1 MFISSFRSRSHE
13 LIEGTHM
20 YNRSKQHCFI
30 FLDDGKNG
38 SGLHLETTLLCISGT
53 LQNKNNIIDTSHKN
67 SISGTYE

>member
-1 MFISSFRSRSHE
+1 
-13 LIEGTHM
+13 M

-53 LQNKNNIIDTSHKN
+53 LQNKNNIIGTSHKN